1 MKCGAKWK
9 YFAGWSKIGAK
20 LVSATADGKG
30 EELLQKEFDFEFW
43 QRMGIETH
51 RKLSAEKRT
60 TGEESKTVTKEVIK
74 EVVVKIRCPYC
85 HRVYDETHDKCPHCG
100 ASR

>member
-1 MKCGAKWK
+1 MHLGPAK
-9 YFAGWSKIGAK
+9 AK

-30 EELLQKEFDFEFW
+30 EKLLQKEFDRDFW
-43 QRMGIETH
+43 RKMGIEAH
-51 RKLSAEKRT
+51 GKLSAEKRIT
-60 TGEESKTVTKEVIK
+60 SEESKTVTKEVIK

-100 ASR
+100 GSR